1 MAEKKFITCD
11 GNYAAAHVAYMFS
24 EVAAIYPIT
33 PSSTMAELVDEWAAQ
48 GRKNIFGETVKVVE
62 MQSEAGAAGAV
73 HGSLQSGALT
83 STFTA
88 SQGLLLMIPNMY
100 KISGELLPGVFHVS
114 ARALAAQSLSI
125 FGDHQD
131 VMAARQ
137 TGFAMLATSSVQ
149 EVMDLAGIAHLVSLK
164 ARVPFLHFF
173 DGFRTSHE
181 IQKIELIDEAAL
193 TALLDR
199 DALKEFRAQR
209 VEILTHTAVIFTSRT
224 TVDSFFHICEEARIT
239 VPETMKYICQTE
251 AVALYLQKYIV
262 YRKRKISFADG
273 SFTSLIELI
282 IKHKEEK
289 FLLALSEPHK
299 PELPETLAKL
309 KLSFDPVI
317 LARTV
322 AGDLDDVKMA
332 DYDLLAL
339 YSPSDVKTLIE
350 KFGTDG
356 LPAVAVFGEGTL
368 RAALGAGITVLANA
382 PTPEAPSMV
391 KAIDIYLQ
399 KVQKGEEIEPVEL
412 VTDARKEEF
421 IRSQQH
427 KLAKKGR
434 TRRPTTESRK

>member
-1 MAEKKFITCD
+1 MK
-11 GNYAAAHVAYMFS
+11 
-24 EVAAIYPIT
+24 
-33 PSSTMAELVDEWAAQ
+33 
-48 GRKNIFGETVKVVE
+48 VK
-62 MQSEAGAAGAV
+62 
-73 HGSLQSGALT
+73 
-83 STFTA
+83 
-88 SQGLLLMIPNMY
+88 
-100 KISGELLPGVFHVS
+100 
-114 ARALAAQSLSI
+114 
-125 FGDHQD
+125 
-131 VMAARQ
+131 
-137 TGFAMLATSSVQ
+137 SV
-149 EVMDLAGIAHLVSLK
+149 LVSQPRPAVIEKSPFYELSQK
-164 ARVPFLHFF
+164 HHVEIAYRPFIRVE
-173 DGFRTSHE
+173 GVS
-181 IQKIELIDEAAL
+181 
-193 TALLDR
+193 
-199 DALKEFRAQR
+199 LKEFRAQR

-356 LPAVAVFGEGTL
+356 LPAVVNIWRDF
-368 RAALGAGITVLANA
+368 
-382 PTPEAPSMV
+382 SM
-391 KAIDIYLQ
+391 
-399 KVQKGEEIEPVEL
+399 
-412 VTDARKEEF
+412 R
-421 IRSQQH
+421 H
-427 KLAKKGR
+427 
-434 TRRPTTESRK
+434 